1 MTFSSRVKDEVSRL
15 ETSRTENI
23 AELSAIIR
31 NTVALSNKSIDITVE
46 NNAVARRIFKLIK
59 DIYNITPQITVRK
72 RYNFNKNL
80 TYILS
85 LKNEYKY
92 ILIDLSYY
100 DEDYNKINIPKDYL
114 ISDEE
119 DLRAYLRGLFIAVGS
134 VNDPK
139 TSRYHMEFLVND
151 NDEALSIVSL
161 LSYFHINAKIINR
174 EKGYM
179 VYVKDSENISDFLKL
194 IGANRAVMYYED
206 IRAFRDKKNMAN
218 RLNNCEQANVDKV
231 ISAAKNQ
238 LEDCIYLLDTLGEK
252 LINERLL
259 VAITYRMKYPESSL
273 EELSNIISLETG
285 KNITK
290 SGLNHRFRDIKNK
303 VIALK
308 ENNN

>member
-1 MTFSSRVKDEVSRL
+1 MSFSTSVKNEIIEIDYTKLEDISFLSGYIRNNYLYDGKNLIITSENRKIIDKIYSLIKKYFDINMEVVESENSNFYKNKLINIIISDKIIDILNDLMVFDDDKYINHVKD
-15 ETSRTENI
+15 
-23 AELSAIIR
+23 
-31 NTVALSNKSIDITVE
+31 
-46 NNAVARRIFKLIK
+46 
-59 DIYNITPQITVRK
+59 
-72 RYNFNKNL
+72 
-80 TYILS
+80 YIVDS
-85 LKNEYKY
+85 DDLKK
-92 ILIDLSYY
+92 
-100 DEDYNKINIPKDYL
+100 
-114 ISDEE
+114 
-119 DLRAYLRGLFIAVGS
+119 AYLRGVFLATGS
-134 VNDPK
+134 INDPK

-151 NDEALSIVSL
+151 NNEALSVVSL

-194 IGANRAVMYYED
+194 LGANRAVMYYED
-206 IRAFRDKKNMAN
+206 IRALRDKKNMAN

-231 ISAAKNQ
+231 ISAAKSQ

-308 ENNN
+308 ENSN

>member
-1 MTFSSRVKDEVSRL
+1 MSFSTSVKNEIIEIDYTKLEDISFLSGYIRNNYLYDGKNLIITSENRKIIDKIYSLIKKYFDINMEVVESENSNFYKNKLINIIISDKIIDILNDLMVFDDDKYINHVKD
-15 ETSRTENI
+15 
-23 AELSAIIR
+23 
-31 NTVALSNKSIDITVE
+31 
-46 NNAVARRIFKLIK
+46 
-59 DIYNITPQITVRK
+59 
-72 RYNFNKNL
+72 
-80 TYILS
+80 YIVDS
-85 LKNEYKY
+85 DDLKK
-92 ILIDLSYY
+92 
-100 DEDYNKINIPKDYL
+100 
-114 ISDEE
+114 
-119 DLRAYLRGLFIAVGS
+119 AYLRGVFLATGS
-134 VNDPK
+134 INDPK

-151 NDEALSIVSL
+151 NNEALSVVSL

-194 IGANRAVMYYED
+194 LGANRAVMYYED

-231 ISAAKNQ
+231 ISAAKSH

-308 ENNN
+308 ENSN

>member
-1 MTFSSRVKDEVSRL
+1 MSFSTSVKNEIIEIDYTKLEDISFLSGYIRNNYLYDGKNLIITSENRKIIDKIYSLIKKYFDINMEVVESENSNFYKNKLINIIISDKIIDILNDLMVFDDDKYINHVKD
-15 ETSRTENI
+15 
-23 AELSAIIR
+23 
-31 NTVALSNKSIDITVE
+31 
-46 NNAVARRIFKLIK
+46 
-59 DIYNITPQITVRK
+59 
-72 RYNFNKNL
+72 
-80 TYILS
+80 YIVDS
-85 LKNEYKY
+85 DDLKK
-92 ILIDLSYY
+92 
-100 DEDYNKINIPKDYL
+100 
-114 ISDEE
+114 
-119 DLRAYLRGLFIAVGS
+119 AYLRGVFLATGS
-134 VNDPK
+134 INDPK

-151 NDEALSIVSL
+151 NNEALSVVSL

-194 IGANRAVMYYED
+194 LGANRAVMYYED
-206 IRAFRDKKNMAN
+206 IRALRDKKNMAN

-231 ISAAKNQ
+231 ISAAKIQ

-308 ENNN
+308 ENSN

>member
-1 MTFSSRVKDEVSRL
+1 MSFSTSVKNEIIEVDYTKLEDISFLSGYIRNNYLYDGKNLIITSENRKIIDKIYSLIKKYFDINMDIVESENSNFSKNKLINIIISDKIIDILNNLMVFDNDKYINHVKD
-15 ETSRTENI
+15 
-23 AELSAIIR
+23 
-31 NTVALSNKSIDITVE
+31 
-46 NNAVARRIFKLIK
+46 
-59 DIYNITPQITVRK
+59 
-72 RYNFNKNL
+72 
-80 TYILS
+80 YIVDS
-85 LKNEYKY
+85 DDLKK
-92 ILIDLSYY
+92 
-100 DEDYNKINIPKDYL
+100 
-114 ISDEE
+114 
-119 DLRAYLRGLFIAVGS
+119 AYLRGVFLATGS

-151 NDEALSIVSL
+151 NNEALSIVDL

-231 ISAAKNQ
+231 ISAAKSQ
-238 LEDCIYLLDTLGEK
+238 LEDCVFLLDVLGEK

-259 VAITYRMKYPESSL
+259 VAIIYRMKYPESSL

-285 KNITK
+285 KKITK

>member
-1 MTFSSRVKDEVSRL
+1 MSFSTSVKNEIIEIDYTKLEDISFLSGYIRNNYLYDGKNLIITSENRKIIDKIYSLIKKYFDINMEVVESENSNFYKNKLINIIISDKIIDILNDLMVFDDDKYINYVKD
-15 ETSRTENI
+15 
-23 AELSAIIR
+23 
-31 NTVALSNKSIDITVE
+31 
-46 NNAVARRIFKLIK
+46 
-59 DIYNITPQITVRK
+59 
-72 RYNFNKNL
+72 
-80 TYILS
+80 YIVDS
-85 LKNEYKY
+85 DDLKK
-92 ILIDLSYY
+92 
-100 DEDYNKINIPKDYL
+100 
-114 ISDEE
+114 
-119 DLRAYLRGLFIAVGS
+119 AYLRGVFLATGS
-134 VNDPK
+134 INDPK

-151 NDEALSIVSL
+151 NNEALSVVSL

-308 ENNN
+308 KNSN

>member
-1 MTFSSRVKDEVSRL
+1 MSFSTSVKNEIIEIDYTKLEDISFLSGYIRNNYLYDGKNLIITSENRKIIDKIYSLIKKYFDINMEVVESENSNFYKNKLINIIISDKIIDILNDLMVFDDDKYINHVKD
-15 ETSRTENI
+15 
-23 AELSAIIR
+23 
-31 NTVALSNKSIDITVE
+31 
-46 NNAVARRIFKLIK
+46 
-59 DIYNITPQITVRK
+59 
-72 RYNFNKNL
+72 
-80 TYILS
+80 YIVDS
-85 LKNEYKY
+85 DDLKK
-92 ILIDLSYY
+92 
-100 DEDYNKINIPKDYL
+100 
-114 ISDEE
+114 
-119 DLRAYLRGLFIAVGS
+119 AYLRGVFLATGS
-134 VNDPK
+134 INDPK

-151 NDEALSIVSL
+151 SNEALSVVSL

-194 IGANRAVMYYED
+194 LGANRAVMYYED

-231 ISAAKNQ
+231 ISAAKSQ

-308 ENNN
+308 ENSN

>member
-1 MTFSSRVKDEVSRL
+1 MSFSTSVKNEIIEIDYTKLEDISFLSGYIRNNYLYDGKNLIITSENRKIIDKIYSLIKKYFDINMEVFESENSNFYKNKLINIIISDKIIDILNDLMVFDDDKYINHVKD
-15 ETSRTENI
+15 
-23 AELSAIIR
+23 
-31 NTVALSNKSIDITVE
+31 
-46 NNAVARRIFKLIK
+46 
-59 DIYNITPQITVRK
+59 
-72 RYNFNKNL
+72 
-80 TYILS
+80 YIVDS
-85 LKNEYKY
+85 DDLKK
-92 ILIDLSYY
+92 
-100 DEDYNKINIPKDYL
+100 
-114 ISDEE
+114 
-119 DLRAYLRGLFIAVGS
+119 AYLRGVFLATGS
-134 VNDPK
+134 INDPK

-151 NDEALSIVSL
+151 NNEALSVVSL

-194 IGANRAVMYYED
+194 LGANRAVMYYED

-231 ISAAKNQ
+231 ISAAKSQ

-308 ENNN
+308 ENSN

>member
-1 MTFSSRVKDEVSRL
+1 MSFSTSVKNEIIEIDYTKLEDISFLSGYIRNNYLYDGKNLIITSENRKIIDKIYSLIKKYFDINMEVVESENSNFYKNKLINIIISDKIIDILNDLMVFDDDKYINHVKD
-15 ETSRTENI
+15 
-23 AELSAIIR
+23 
-31 NTVALSNKSIDITVE
+31 
-46 NNAVARRIFKLIK
+46 
-59 DIYNITPQITVRK
+59 
-72 RYNFNKNL
+72 
-80 TYILS
+80 YIVDS
-85 LKNEYKY
+85 DDLKK
-92 ILIDLSYY
+92 
-100 DEDYNKINIPKDYL
+100 
-114 ISDEE
+114 
-119 DLRAYLRGLFIAVGS
+119 AYLRGVFLATGS
-134 VNDPK
+134 INDPK

-151 NDEALSIVSL
+151 NNEALSVVSL

-194 IGANRAVMYYED
+194 LGANRAVMYYED

-231 ISAAKNQ
+231 ISAAKSQ

-308 ENNN
+308 ENSN

>member
-1 MTFSSRVKDEVSRL
+1 MSFSTSVKNEIIEIDYTKLEDISFLSGYIRNNYLYDGKNLIITSENRKIIDKIYSLIKKYFDINMEVVESENSNFYKNKLINIIISDKIIDILNDLMVFDDDKYINYVKD
-15 ETSRTENI
+15 
-23 AELSAIIR
+23 
-31 NTVALSNKSIDITVE
+31 
-46 NNAVARRIFKLIK
+46 
-59 DIYNITPQITVRK
+59 
-72 RYNFNKNL
+72 
-80 TYILS
+80 YIVDS
-85 LKNEYKY
+85 DDLKK
-92 ILIDLSYY
+92 
-100 DEDYNKINIPKDYL
+100 
-114 ISDEE
+114 
-119 DLRAYLRGLFIAVGS
+119 AYLRGVFLATGS
-134 VNDPK
+134 INDPK

-151 NDEALSIVSL
+151 NNEALSVVSL

-206 IRAFRDKKNMAN
+206 IRAFRDKKNIAN

-308 ENNN
+308 KNSN